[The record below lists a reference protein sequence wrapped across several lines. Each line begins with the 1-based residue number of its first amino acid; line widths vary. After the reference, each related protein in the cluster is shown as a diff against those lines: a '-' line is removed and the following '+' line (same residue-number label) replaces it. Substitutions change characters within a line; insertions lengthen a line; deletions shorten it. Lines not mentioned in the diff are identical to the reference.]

1 MDRIISEYPY
11 HKDNDLN
18 ITPYGVAYQN
28 DMTQLVSYDSE
39 YFNKCLGY
47 EGKDIALG
55 INVGRIDFVKKYHI
69 GMVLDVG
76 IGSGEFI
83 KSRGRCHGYDINP
96 EAVKWLK
103 ENNLYSED
111 FEAYKAFTFWD
122 VIEHIP
128 NPSIYFDRIPEDSY
142 LFVSL
147 PIFESLDKIR
157 ESKHY
162 RPNEH
167 LYYWTDMGFTGWMWK
182 HGFTLMESS
191 NFETVAGRE
200 NIHSFAFFK

>member
-1 MDRIISEYPY
+1 MDRFISEYPFTPD
-11 HKDNDLN
+11 KDLH
-18 ITPYGVAYQN
+18 ITPYGVAYQS
-28 DMTQLVSYDSE
+28 DMTQLVSYDRD
-39 YFNKCLGY
+39 YFNKCRGY
-47 EGKDIALG
+47 EGKEIALA
-55 INVGRIDFVKKYHI
+55 INAGRIDFVNKYHN

-83 KSRGRCHGYDINP
+83 KTRGRCHGYDINN
-96 EAVKWLK
+96 EAIDWLK
-103 ENNLYSED
+103 KNDLYSD
-111 FEAYKAFTFWD
+111 TFEAYKAFTFWD

-147 PIFESLDKIR
+147 PIFEDLENIR

-167 LYYWTDMGFTGWMWK
+167 LYYWTDMGFTGWMWR
-182 HGFTLMESS
+182 HGFTLMEVS
-191 NFETVAGRE
+191 NFETRAGRE
-200 NIHSFAFFK
+200 DILSFAFFK